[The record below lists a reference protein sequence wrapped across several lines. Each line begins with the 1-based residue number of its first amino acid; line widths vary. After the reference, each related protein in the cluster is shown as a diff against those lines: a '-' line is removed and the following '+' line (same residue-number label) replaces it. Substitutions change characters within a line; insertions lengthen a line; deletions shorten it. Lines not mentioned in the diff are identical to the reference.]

1 MDDDGGQHHRG
12 KLEVSRPVATV
23 FGIGFAFVLLAILNL
38 IYVGWCKNTGNG
50 ASSNGTRTRDQRRRE
65 PSPPPPLVS
74 SSVNSSG
81 GGGSSLQLV
90 VTVRYGK
97 ERKED
102 ECVVCLS
109 QFVQGEEVSV
119 LVQCGHVFHVSCIET
134 WLRSHPTCPLCRVNT
149 VAGGR

>member
-12 KLEVSRPVATV
+12 KLEVSSPVAAL
-23 FGIGFAFVLLAILNL
+23 FGIGFAFVLLAILHL
-38 IYVGWCKNTGNG
+38 IYVGC
-50 ASSNGTRTRDQRRRE
+50 
-65 PSPPPPLVS
+65 
-74 SSVNSSG
+74 SG
-81 GGGSSLQLV
+81 DSAVQLV

-109 QFVQGEEVSV
+109 QFVQGEEVRV

-134 WLRSHPTCPLCRVNT
+134 WLRSHPTCPICRVNT

>member
-12 KLEVSRPVATV
+12 KLEVSSPVATV
-23 FGIGFAFVLLAILNL
+23 FGIGFAFVLLAILHL
-38 IYVGWCKNTGNG
+38 IYVGWCKNTGNNSG
-50 ASSNGTRTRDQRRRE
+50 ASSNNGTRTHDQRPRE
-65 PSPPPPLVS
+65 PLPTS

-81 GGGSSLQLV
+81 GSAVQLV

-109 QFVQGEEVSV
+109 QFVQGEEVRV

-134 WLRSHPTCPLCRVNT
+134 WLRSHPTCPICRVNT